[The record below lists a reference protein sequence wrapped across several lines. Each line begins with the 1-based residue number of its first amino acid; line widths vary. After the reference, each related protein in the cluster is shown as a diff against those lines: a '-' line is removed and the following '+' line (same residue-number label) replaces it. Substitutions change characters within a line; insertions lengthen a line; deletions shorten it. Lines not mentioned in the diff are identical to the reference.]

1 MVYSSFSLFYINT
14 KEACRLVIEGKRMEM
29 NDVGRRMPLLVKE
42 LISKCWLENPEERP
56 NVENVLKRLESL

>member
-1 MVYSSFSLFYINT
+1 
-14 KEACRLVIEGKRMEM
+14 VIEGKRMEM